1 MTIDTCVLIVGGGPA
16 GLATALALRQRGIAV
31 TVADAMKPPIDK
43 ACGEGLMPD
52 ALRDLAAL
60 GVELSVEDGAEF
72 HGIRFVDHGSG
83 VDGRD
88 DELRHATA
96 QFPADGSAPASGIG
110 LRRQTLHTR
119 LAAKAEECGVDLR
132 WEHQVQLRPD
142 GQVLV
147 AGRDVRYEW
156 LIGADGQ
163 GSQVR
168 SWAGLGDGKILSRRF
183 GFRRHYRVRPWS
195 RFVEVHW
202 GRSGQAYITPVGPNE
217 VCVATVA
224 RDAKM
229 RMEPLLD
236 EMPLLRERLGVAA
249 SCESGTIDCGAIDC
263 ERGAVTTTRRLR
275 RVARGNV
282 ALVGDASGSVDAITG
297 EGMGLAFRQALLLAE
312 CIEAR
317 NMARYQALH
326 RKTLHLPQTMATVM
340 LILDRREV
348 FRRRA
353 LQLLSSRPDL
363 FARMLGVHL
372 GAESLPRFVASRGL
386 ELAWRLAVPAAVMEG

>member
-1 MTIDTCVLIVGGGPA
+1 MTIDTGVLIVGGGPA
-16 GLATALALRQRGIAV
+16 GLATALALCQRGIAV

-60 GVELSVEDGAEF
+60 GVELTVEDGAEF

-88 DELRHATA
+88 GGQRQATA
-96 QFPADGSAPASGIG
+96 QFPADGFAPASGIG
-110 LRRQTLHTR
+110 LRRQTLHSR
-119 LAAKAEECGVDLR
+119 LVAKAEECGVNLR

-163 GSQVR
+163 GSRVR

-202 GRSGQAYITPVGPNE
+202 GKSGQAYVTPVGPNE

-236 EMPLLRERLGVAA
+236 EMPLLRERLGIAA
-249 SCESGTIDCGAIDC
+249 SRESSAIDR
-263 ERGAVTTTRRLR
+263 ERGALTTTLRLR

-282 ALVGDASGSVDAITG
+282 ALAGDASGSVDAITG

-312 CIEAR
+312 CIHTR
-317 NMARYQALH
+317 NMVRYQTLH

-348 FRRRA
+348 FRRRT

-386 ELAWRLAVPAAVMEG
+386 ELAWRLAVPSGILEG